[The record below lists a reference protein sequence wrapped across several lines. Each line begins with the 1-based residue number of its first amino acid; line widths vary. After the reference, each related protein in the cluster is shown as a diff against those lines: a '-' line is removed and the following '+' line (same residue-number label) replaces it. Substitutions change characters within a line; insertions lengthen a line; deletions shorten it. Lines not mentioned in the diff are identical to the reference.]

1 MSESSRKQLARWHL
15 ILGKFSQPQF
25 PNSLTP
31 EQEQMAAA
39 LEPLYSRSYQGR
51 GVRQD
56 ARLEKGSL
64 DPSQLNV
71 PRWLNEI
78 RELFPRQTCE
88 RITSHALERYGLTEL
103 VSDPEILDSLTPST
117 ELLSTILSLKGQLG
131 NEVMGAVRRLI
142 TQVADDIRQR
152 LEQPIRNALTGK
164 LNRFQRSHL
173 KHSSN
178 FDAKSTIRRN
188 LKHWDPQRKQLIV
201 ESPRFFSRV
210 QRHLPWEVILCV
222 DQSGSMVNSVIHAAV
237 MAGILASLPLLRV
250 KLVLFDTSIVDAS
263 EYASDPIE
271 VLMGVQLGGG
281 TDIGQ
286 AVRYCEQLVVQPRRT
301 IFVLLSDFCEGA
313 DPRLLLSA
321 CHRLQEA
328 GVKTLGLAALDE
340 TANPWYDEHI
350 AGQLAAHGMEIAAIT
365 PNEFAH
371 WLAGEIQ
378 G

>member
-350 AGQLAAHGMEIAAIT
+350 ASQLAAHGMEIAAIT

>member
-117 ELLSTILSLKGQLG
+117 ELLSTI
-131 NEVMGAVRRLI
+131 
-142 TQVADDIRQR
+142 
-152 LEQPIRNALTGK
+152 
-164 LNRFQRSHL
+164 SH
-173 KHSSN
+173 
-178 FDAKSTIRRN
+178 
-188 LKHWDPQRKQLIV
+188 
-201 ESPRFFSRV
+201 
-210 QRHLPWEVILCV
+210 
-222 DQSGSMVNSVIHAAV
+222 
-237 MAGILASLPLLRV
+237 
-250 KLVLFDTSIVDAS
+250 
-263 EYASDPIE
+263 
-271 VLMGVQLGGG
+271 
-281 TDIGQ
+281 
-286 AVRYCEQLVVQPRRT
+286 
-301 IFVLLSDFCEGA
+301 
-313 DPRLLLSA
+313 
-321 CHRLQEA
+321 
-328 GVKTLGLAALDE
+328 
-340 TANPWYDEHI
+340 
-350 AGQLAAHGMEIAAIT
+350 
-365 PNEFAH
+365 
-371 WLAGEIQ
+371 
-378 G
+378 